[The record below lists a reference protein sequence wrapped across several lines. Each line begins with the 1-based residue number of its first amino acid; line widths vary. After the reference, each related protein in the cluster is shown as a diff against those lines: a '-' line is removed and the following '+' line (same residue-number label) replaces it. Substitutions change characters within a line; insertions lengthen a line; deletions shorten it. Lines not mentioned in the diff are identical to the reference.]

1 MQTTHWQKSTFSGDS
16 SNCVYVAAPAPGT
29 LHLRESD
36 EPDIILATTPDILR
50 SLIRTL
56 KGNLSRDFADPV
68 SS

>member
-36 EPDIILATTPDILR
+36 EPAAVLTTTPTRLLY
-50 SLIRTL
+50 LIRTL
-56 KGNLSRDFADPV
+56 KAAAAGPSHD
-68 SS
+68 